1 MSYLIIMVIGVI
13 TGWVGGMYIK
23 GSEMGVVPDL
33 IAGGVGA
40 AVLVMLSRVVG
51 MGDGFVM
58 SAILAI
64 AGAFGTL
71 FAMRMVLKEKPVPV
85 TRRRR

>member
-1 MSYLIIMVIGVI
+1 MSYLIIMVIGVV

-23 GSEMGVVPDL
+23 GSEMGVLPDL
-33 IAGGVGA
+33 LAGGIGA
-40 AVLVMLSRVVG
+40 AVLVMLSRLVG
-51 MGDGFVM
+51 MGDGFLM
-58 SAILAI
+58 SAVIAI
-64 AGAFGTL
+64 VGALGTL

>member
-1 MSYLIIMVIGVI
+1 MSYLIIMVIGVVI
-13 TGWVGGMYIK
+13 GWVGGMYIK
-23 GSEMGVVPDL
+23 GSEMGVAPDL

-40 AVLVMLSRVVG
+40 AAVVALARVVG
-51 MGDGFVM
+51 MGDGFMM
-58 SAILAI
+58 SAVLAI
-64 AGAFGTL
+64 IGAFGTL